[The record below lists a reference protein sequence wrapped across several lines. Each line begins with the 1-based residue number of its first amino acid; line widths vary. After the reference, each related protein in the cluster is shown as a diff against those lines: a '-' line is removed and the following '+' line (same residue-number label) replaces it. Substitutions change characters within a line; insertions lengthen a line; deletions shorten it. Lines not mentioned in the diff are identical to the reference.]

1 MPSLRVSLG
10 DRSYPILIGQGLLQ
24 RAGALV
30 RQARLTPRNAVVVSQ
45 KPVSTHYEKTLLN
58 SLIKEGFSATSFIV
72 PDFKSSEQAKSQGV
86 FSKLIRKMA
95 DTDGKNR
102 SLFMVALGGG
112 VIGDLTGFAA
122 SVYRRGVP
130 YIQIPTT
137 LTAQV
142 DSAIGGKTAIDL
154 PEGKNLLGAVYQPSV
169 VIADTDLLS
178 SLPERYWSDG
188 SAEVIKYGVIQDA
201 GLFER
206 LERSGLDGVRKDAR
220 FLEEVIFRCA
230 KIKARAVAADELD
243 KKGVRI
249 ILNFGHTAGHAIE
262 AASRYNRQYTHGEAV
277 AVGMLVACDIAKS
290 LGVLKDAGLTE
301 RLEKVLIKFKLPLFF
316 KGVDL
321 DAISK
326 AMGYDKKA
334 EGGTN
339 RFVLPVALGK
349 VTIQKNIPAG
359 IILKALQKRKG

>member
-10 DRSYPILIGQGLLQ
+10 DRSYPIHIGPGLLEKT
-24 RAGALV
+24 GSLI
-30 RQARLTPRNAVVVSQ
+30 RQTRIAPKNGVLVSQ
-45 KPVSTHYEKTLLN
+45 KPVSTLYEKTLLA
-58 SLIKEGFSATSFIV
+58 SLAKEGLSATSFIV
-72 PDFKSSEQAKSQGV
+72 PDFKSSEQAKSQAV

-102 SLFMVALGGG
+102 SLFLIALGGG
-112 VIGDLTGFAA
+112 VIGDLAGFAA

-130 YIQIPTT
+130 YIQVPTT

-154 PEGKNLLGAVYQPSV
+154 PEGKNLLGAIYQPSM
-169 VIADTDLLS
+169 VIADTGVLS
-178 SLPERYWSDG
+178 TLPERHWSDG

-201 GLFER
+201 ALFDR
-206 LERSGLDGVRKDAR
+206 LEKSGLDGLRKDPR
-220 FLEEVIFRCA
+220 VLQEVIFRCA
-230 KIKARAVAADELD
+230 KIKAHVVAADEFD
-243 KKGVRI
+243 KRGVRI

-290 LGVLKDAGLTE
+290 LGVLKEAGLPE
-301 RLEKVLIKFKLPLFF
+301 RLEKVLIKFRLPLFY

-321 DAISK
+321 DVISK
-326 AMGYDKKA
+326 AMGYDKKS
-334 EGGTN
+334 EGGAN
-339 RFVLPVALGK
+339 RFVLPVSLGK

-359 IILKALQKRKG
+359 VILKALQKRKG